1 MDAKELYDHYK
12 DRCARSPREMED
24 DEFALVIRALSLL
37 AAVEDGEGIVR
48 NLDTLR
54 DFLDM
59 AGQDTYSEIATQAA
73 ARITLDAQE
82 KAALKAELASV
93 KAHAEARIAQ
103 ARNDALESA
112 AKWHEERAAEL
123 QKDKLEYMVKD
134 MRACLGNCL
143 LFIDAHV
150 VCATAIRELKC
161 SAAHPKE

>member
-59 AGQDTYSEIATQAA
+59 AGQDTYSEIATQAT

-93 KAHAEARIAQ
+93 KAQRDKAWKVIEAGVHLD
-103 ARNDALESA
+103 DAVR
-112 AKWHEERAAEL
+112 RA
-123 QKDKLEYMVKD
+123 
-134 MRACLGNCL
+134 
-143 LFIDAHV
+143 
-150 VCATAIRELKC
+150 T
-161 SAAHPKE
+161 AAHPKE

>member
-1 MDAKELYDHYK
+1 MNLDALAE
-12 DRCARSPREMED
+12 ATREKMRLPPSD
-24 DEFALVIRALSLL
+24 VPDIRA
-37 AAVEDGEGIVR
+37 
-48 NLDTLR
+48 
-54 DFLDM
+54 
-59 AGQDTYSEIATQAA
+59 
-73 ARITLDAQE
+73 
-82 KAALKAELASV
+82 AL
-93 KAHAEARIAQ
+93 AQ

-161 SAAHPKE
+161 SAAHPKEGA